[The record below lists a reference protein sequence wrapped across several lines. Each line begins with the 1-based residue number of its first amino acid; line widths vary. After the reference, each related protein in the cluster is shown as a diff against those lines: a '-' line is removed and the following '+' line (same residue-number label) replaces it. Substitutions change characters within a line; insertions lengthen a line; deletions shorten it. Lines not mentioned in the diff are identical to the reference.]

1 MVSGHERAPAPSL
14 STGPGSE
21 RGCSPRETRVEMDWD
36 PAIAVAGLLVG
47 VVVGLTGMGGGA
59 LMTPILVFFFGVSP
73 LAAVSSDVVASLF
86 MKPIGG
92 VVHLRRGTVH
102 LGLVKWLC
110 VGSVPG
116 AFLGVMLLRLLGEDG
131 DLQGTLLIALGAVL
145 VLASLAMA
153 AKAYLR
159 LLQRERSRARGQSE
173 APERHIT
180 TIPVKRVATV
190 LVGAVG
196 GLIVGMTSVGAGSL
210 MIVSLLLLYPSIR
223 AGQLVGTDLVQAV
236 PLVASASLGHLLFG
250 DFSLALTGSVLV
262 GAIPGVWLGARVS
275 SRSPG
280 SLVRRALA
288 LVLLAS
294 GAKLLGAETSMVLV
308 IVATALVGGIAAWGA
323 VRVRHGEAPMAW
335 QQRRR
340 RRAALASSAT
350 PGRGDPGP
358 DADFPATSFRSPL

>member
-1 MVSGHERAPAPSL
+1 
-14 STGPGSE
+14 
-21 RGCSPRETRVEMDWD
+21 MDWD

-116 AFLGVMLLRLLGEDG
+116 AFAGVLLLRFIGGGGNLQDILL
-131 DLQGTLLIALGAVL
+131 TALGGVL

-159 LLQRERSRARGQSE
+159 LRERERRRARGRSD
-173 APERHIT
+173 APERPLT
-180 TIPVKRVATV
+180 TIPVKRLATV
-190 LVGAVG
+190 LVGAGG
-196 GLIVGMTSVGAGSL
+196 GLVVGMTSVGAGSL

-236 PLVASASLGHLLFG
+236 PLVAAASLGHVMFG
-250 DFSLALTGSVLV
+250 DFGLALTASVLV

-280 SLVRRALA
+280 SLVRRALT
-288 LVLLAS
+288 VILLAS
-294 GAKLLGAETSMVLV
+294 GVKLLGASTLVVLLT
-308 IVATALVGGIAAWGA
+308 VAAALVGGLAAWTW
-323 VRVRHGEAPMAW
+323 VRVRHGEAPLAR
-335 QQRRR
+335 QERRR
-340 RRAALASSAT
+340 RQAAREAGPTPSSAS
-350 PGRGDPGP
+350 
-358 DADFPATSFRSPL
+358 AN

>member
-1 MVSGHERAPAPSL
+1 
-14 STGPGSE
+14 
-21 RGCSPRETRVEMDWD
+21 MDWWD
-36 PAIAVAGLLVG
+36 PAIAAAGLLVG
-47 VVVGLTGMGGGA
+47 IVVGLTGMGGGA

-110 VGSVPG
+110 VGSIPG
-116 AFLGVMLLRLLGEDG
+116 AFLGVVLLRFLGEGG
-131 DLQGTLLIALGAVL
+131 DLQEILLTALGVVL
-145 VLASLAMA
+145 VLASLAMSL
-153 AKAYLR
+153 KAYLR
-159 LLQRERSRARGQSE
+159 LLARDRRRARGRAA
-173 APERHIT
+173 APERALKT
-180 TIPVKRVATV
+180 VRVNRPATV
-190 LVGAVG
+190 LVGACG

-250 DFSLALTGSVLV
+250 DFGLALTASVLV

-275 SRSPG
+275 SHSPG
-280 SLVRRALA
+280 SLVRRALI
-288 LVLLAS
+288 LILFAS
-294 GAKLLGAETSMVLV
+294 GAKLLGASTGLVLV
-308 IVATALVGGIAAWGA
+308 LVAGALVGGIAGWAG
-323 VRVRHGEAPMAW
+323 VKVRHGEPAFAW

-340 RRAALASSAT
+340 RRTAAAAVPTEQPSDAPPEPTSA
-350 PGRGDPGP
+350 
-358 DADFPATSFRSPL
+358 PAP

>member
-1 MVSGHERAPAPSL
+1 M
-14 STGPGSE
+14 
-21 RGCSPRETRVEMDWD
+21 EMGTQMDWWD
-36 PAIAVAGLLVG
+36 PAIAAAGLLVG
-47 VVVGLTGMGGGA
+47 IVVGLTGMGGGA

-116 AFLGVMLLRLLGEDG
+116 AFLGVLLLRFLGEGG
-131 DLQGTLLIALGAVL
+131 DLQEILLTALGVVL
-145 VLASLAMA
+145 VLASLAMSM
-153 AKAYLR
+153 KAYLR
-159 LLQRERSRARGQSE
+159 LLARERRRARGRTA
-173 APERHIT
+173 APERALKT
-180 TIPVKRVATV
+180 VRVNRPATV
-190 LVGAVG
+190 LVGACG

-250 DFSLALTGSVLV
+250 DFGLALTASVLV

-275 SRSPG
+275 SHSPG
-280 SLVRRALA
+280 SLVRRALI
-288 LVLLAS
+288 LILLAS
-294 GAKLLGAETSMVLV
+294 GAKLLGASTGLVLV
-308 IVATALVGGIAAWGA
+308 IVAGALIGGIAGWAG
-323 VRVRHGEAPMAW
+323 VRVRHGEPAFAW

-340 RRAALASSAT
+340 RRTAAAAVPTEQPSDAPPEPTSA
-350 PGRGDPGP
+350 
-358 DADFPATSFRSPL
+358 PAP

>member
-1 MVSGHERAPAPSL
+1 V
-14 STGPGSE
+14 
-21 RGCSPRETRVEMDWD
+21 DWWD
-36 PAIAVAGLLVG
+36 PAIAAAGLLVG
-47 VVVGLTGMGGGA
+47 IVVGLTGMGGGA

-110 VGSVPG
+110 VGSIPG
-116 AFLGVMLLRLLGEDG
+116 AFLGVVLLRFLGEGG
-131 DLQGTLLIALGAVL
+131 DLQEILLTALGVVL
-145 VLASLAMA
+145 VLASLAMSL
-153 AKAYLR
+153 KAYLR
-159 LLQRERSRARGQSE
+159 LLARDRRRARGRAA
-173 APERHIT
+173 APERALKT
-180 TIPVKRVATV
+180 VRVNRPATV
-190 LVGAVG
+190 LVGACG

-250 DFSLALTGSVLV
+250 DFGLALTASVLV

-275 SRSPG
+275 SHSPG
-280 SLVRRALA
+280 SLVRRALI
-288 LVLLAS
+288 LILLAS
-294 GAKLLGAETSMVLV
+294 GAKLLGASTGLVLV
-308 IVATALVGGIAAWGA
+308 IVAGALIGGIAGWAG
-323 VRVRHGEAPMAW
+323 VRVRHGEPAFAW

-340 RRAALASSAT
+340 RRAAAAALSAGQPSGAP
-350 PGRGDPGP
+350 PGVHVRAHPVTERGRP
-358 DADFPATSFRSPL
+358 DVR

>member
-1 MVSGHERAPAPSL
+1 V
-14 STGPGSE
+14 
-21 RGCSPRETRVEMDWD
+21 DWWD
-36 PAIAVAGLLVG
+36 PAIAAAGLLVG
-47 VVVGLTGMGGGA
+47 IVVGLTGMGGGA

-110 VGSVPG
+110 VGSIPG
-116 AFLGVMLLRLLGEDG
+116 AFLGVVLLRFLGEGG
-131 DLQGTLLIALGAVL
+131 DLQEILLTALGVVL
-145 VLASLAMA
+145 VLASLAMSL
-153 AKAYLR
+153 KAYLR
-159 LLQRERSRARGQSE
+159 LLARDRRRARGRAA
-173 APERHIT
+173 APERALKT
-180 TIPVKRVATV
+180 VRVNRPATV
-190 LVGAVG
+190 LVGACG

-250 DFSLALTGSVLV
+250 DFGLALTASVLV

-275 SRSPG
+275 SHSPG
-280 SLVRRALA
+280 SLVRRALI
-288 LVLLAS
+288 LILFAS
-294 GAKLLGAETSMVLV
+294 GAKLLGASTGLVLV
-308 IVATALVGGIAAWGA
+308 LVAGALVGGIAGWAG
-323 VRVRHGEAPMAW
+323 VKVRHGEPAFAW

-340 RRAALASSAT
+340 RRTAAAAVPTEQPSDAPPEPTSA
-350 PGRGDPGP
+350 
-358 DADFPATSFRSPL
+358 PAP

>member
-1 MVSGHERAPAPSL
+1 M
-14 STGPGSE
+14 
-21 RGCSPRETRVEMDWD
+21 EMGTQMDWWD
-36 PAIAVAGLLVG
+36 PAIAAAGLLVG
-47 VVVGLTGMGGGA
+47 IVVGLTGMGGGA

-110 VGSVPG
+110 IGSVPG
-116 AFLGVMLLRLLGEDG
+116 AFLGVLLLRFLGEGG
-131 DLQGTLLIALGAVL
+131 DLQEILLTALGVVL
-145 VLASLAMA
+145 VLASLAMSM
-153 AKAYLR
+153 KAYLR
-159 LLQRERSRARGQSE
+159 LLARERRRARGRTA
-173 APERHIT
+173 APERALKT
-180 TIPVKRVATV
+180 VRVNRPATV
-190 LVGAVG
+190 LVGACG

-250 DFSLALTGSVLV
+250 DFGLALTASVLV

-275 SRSPG
+275 SHSPG
-280 SLVRRALA
+280 SLVRRALI
-288 LVLLAS
+288 LILLAS
-294 GAKLLGAETSMVLV
+294 GAKLLGASTGLVLV
-308 IVATALVGGIAAWGA
+308 IVAGALIGGIAGWAG
-323 VRVRHGEAPMAW
+323 VRVRHGEPAFAW

-340 RRAALASSAT
+340 RRTAAAAVPTEQPSDAPPEPTSA
-350 PGRGDPGP
+350 
-358 DADFPATSFRSPL
+358 PAP